1 MQIYYE
7 DDQACL
13 FDPESY
19 AGRTCLMHFDA

>member
-19 AGRTCLMHFDA
+19 AGRTFLMHFDA

>member
-19 AGRTCLMHFDA
+19 HGKTSFMRRSA

>member
-19 AGRTCLMHFDA
+19 VGKTCLMHFDA

>member
-19 AGRTCLMHFDA
+19 AGKTCLMHFNT